1 MDRAFDIVVQGL
13 FVGAEWGLV
22 AVAFGLVVRITGI
35 FHLALGGMFGLA
47 SYLCFWLV
55 EDAELHYSLAIAG
68 AAIAAGVLGLVIDR
82 LVYQPITGL
91 RGQQRVHEVA
101 PFVASLGVLIVLN
114 NVAHLWYGASPKG
127 GSTPALGVADLAGVR
142 AQNWDFVKVAISL
155 VAVLVVVA
163 WLTRTRAGR
172 GAVALGQSAE
182 GAGVVGV
189 DERTVRLVL
198 FGFTGVLAGL
208 GGAMAVLSHPVVP
221 GQGLGVVLYAALIT
235 LIFPAAN
242 MLTWWLTAVAVGI
255 LHTAASV
262 EAGSGWAEV
271 VVQVVLMSSLV
282 VARILLP
289 QFRRRRHIQEERS
302 AARATLLA
310 ESRNDAGAPV

>member
-1 MDRAFDIVVQGL
+1 MDRALDIAVQGL

-47 SYLCFWLV
+47 SYVCLWLLDV
-55 EDAELHYSLAIAG
+55 QGLHYSLAILG
-68 AAIAAGVLGLVIDR
+68 AALAIGLLGLVIDR

-101 PFVASLGVLIVLN
+101 PFVASLGALIVLN
-114 NVAHLWYGASPKG
+114 NVAHLWYGASPESG
-127 GSTPALGVADLAGVR
+127 ATPALGVASVAGVR
-142 AQNWDFVKVAISL
+142 AQNWDFVKVVVSL
-155 VAVLVVVA
+155 LAVVLVVL

-198 FGFTGVLAGL
+198 FALTGVLAGL

-235 LIFPAAN
+235 LIFPNAS
-242 MLTWWLTAVAVGI
+242 MLSWWLTAVAVGV

-271 VVQVVLMSSLV
+271 IVQLTLVGLLV

-289 QFRRRRHIQEERS
+289 QLRRRRHLREERA
-302 AARATLLA
+302 AAREQLIADSHEET
-310 ESRNDAGAPV
+310 GAPV